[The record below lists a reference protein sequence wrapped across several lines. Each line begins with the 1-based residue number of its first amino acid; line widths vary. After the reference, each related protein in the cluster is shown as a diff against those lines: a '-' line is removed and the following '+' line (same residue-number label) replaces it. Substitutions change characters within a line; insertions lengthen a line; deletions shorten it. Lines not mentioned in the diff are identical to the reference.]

1 MFRGFGFELQPL
13 IGAEV
18 MYQNESHHETQLVRF
33 ERFQV
38 RKTCINFEYRCI
50 DWQILDGTEIVE
62 ERVLV
67 FEIDREFKSFLPR
80 RTTMSLPAAHWE
92 AEQALLRHDPVEAL
106 VNDQL
111 QPLYLFLN
119 SFFEDPQ
126 ASLQRAHLIFRSAS
140 ARAEYTVESIYR
152 SACIAIRDNA
162 HTSTL
167 LSLMDE
173 DSALCWLLKELAGL
187 RYNAI
192 GVVLRMGEE
201 QVKAHVA
208 TARAAMV
215 PLV

>member
-1 MFRGFGFELQPL
+1 
-13 IGAEV
+13 
-18 MYQNESHHETQLVRF
+18 MY
-33 ERFQV
+33 
-38 RKTCINFEYRCI
+38 
-50 DWQILDGTEIVE
+50 
-62 ERVLV
+62 
-67 FEIDREFKSFLPR
+67 
-80 RTTMSLPAAHWE
+80 
-92 AEQALLRHDPVEAL
+92 LL
-106 VNDQL
+106 
-111 QPLYLFLN
+111 LN

-126 ASLQRAHLIFRSAS
+126 ASLQWAHLIFRSAS
-140 ARAEYTVESIYR
+140 ARAEYTVEYIYR

-162 HTSTL
+162 HTSTW